1 MNKIFRIALVVWI
14 LMSVGCLTQPTS
26 FVSSSIPMSQGGYT
40 VLGLEVRGT
49 STQVS
54 WLFFTFGAHG
64 SSQRHA
70 LEDALSQVEGA
81 DGLTAMSVDSETFS
95 IMPTSLISFPVFP
108 TFYKIVVTGTPV
120 KLNAN

>member
-1 MNKIFRIALVVWI
+1 MNKASRIVVFASL
-14 LMSVGCLTQPTS
+14 LMLAGCLTQPTS
-26 FVSSSIPMSQGGYT
+26 FVSSSVPVSQGGYS

-70 LEDALSQVEGA
+70 LEDALSQIEGA
-81 DGLTAMSVDSETFS
+81 DGLIAMSVDSETFS
-95 IMPTSLISFPVFP
+95 IMPTSLISFPIFP

-120 KLNAN
+120 KLNTN

>member
-1 MNKIFRIALVVWI
+1 MNKISRIVVFASL
-14 LMSVGCLTQPTS
+14 LMLAGCLTQPTG
-26 FVSSSIPMSQGGYT
+26 FVSSSVPVGQGGYS

-70 LEDALSQVEGA
+70 LEDALSQIEGA
-81 DGLTAMSVDSETFS
+81 DGLIAMSVDSETFS
-95 IMPTSLISFPVFP
+95 IMPTSLISFPIFP

-120 KLNAN
+120 KLNTN